1 MRWSFKWARDGRR
14 SPRENGRLTRTFWS
28 GGMKVTQE
36 QFDPAKKRAV
46 LEANKDLDP
55 SLDYTL
61 HSQYTTSD
69 ESSSLAV
76 TAGMGLDYK
85 LNSALAIRVAN
96 FEYLRSGARNLG
108 GVAYNNGFQM
118 TTGMVLRLGTW

>member
-1 MRWSFKWARDGRR
+1 MVALRHF
-14 SPRENGRLTRTFWS
+14 LV
-28 GGMKVTQE
+28 GGIKLTQE

-46 LEANKDLDP
+46 LEVNKDLDP
-55 SLDYTL
+55 ALDYTL
-61 HSQYTTSD
+61 HGQYTASE
-69 ESSSLAV
+69 ESSFLAV

-118 TTGMVLRLGTW
+118 TTGMALRLGTW

>member
-1 MRWSFKWARDGRR
+1 
-14 SPRENGRLTRTFWS
+14 
-28 GGMKVTQE
+28 
-36 QFDPAKKRAV
+36 V
-46 LEANKDLDP
+46 LEANKDVDS

-61 HSQYTTSD
+61 HGQYTTMT
-69 ESSSLAV
+69 ESSALSV

-85 LNSALAIRVAN
+85 LNSALAIRIAN